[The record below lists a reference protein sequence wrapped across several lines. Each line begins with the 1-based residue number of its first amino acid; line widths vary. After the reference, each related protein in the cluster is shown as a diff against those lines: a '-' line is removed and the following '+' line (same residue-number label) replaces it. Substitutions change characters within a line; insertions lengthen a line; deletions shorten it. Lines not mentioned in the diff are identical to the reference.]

1 MLLEASSVIIINKT
15 DQQKLFKLSLTSV
28 WTTELIIR
36 LVWNRVLILTA
47 WFQIGYQIL
56 GQAIISVAVSLRSLA
71 VFKQFEGAREAES
84 SDKERQ
90 SREEPGIDV

>member
-71 VFKQFEGAREAES
+71 VFKQFEGAGEAGKPRL
-84 SDKERQ
+84 KER
-90 SREEPGIDV
+90 